1 MKNQFFLLTLVAAAL
16 LAGCTNDFD
25 EAAAN
30 RDAAEQLQQKIL
42 LTEAGA
48 EAGQLAVKVTPEKA
62 SEIEAAKTRTGGTRS
77 GVASIDRSLDRIDAG
92 SFRRLI
98 RDPRFEADLQAAGLH
113 LWYKVCFDEEQE
125 LVAAARELAAS
136 EDIQWVEYMHKP
148 RLPHHRGVVRS
159 LPTTRAE
166 GDDEYQYPTDDKEIA
181 RQWHYHNRGLLS
193 GAREGADINLFPAWK
208 LCSGDEHIVVAV
220 IDEPVQS
227 THPDLELNM
236 WENNI
241 DGDSK
246 YKHGANFCTTD
257 DEPVKIDWNYTDSY
271 GDTPSHGTH
280 IAGTIAAVNGNGE
293 GVAGIAGGHSG
304 FGGVKIMSCQ
314 IFQMKGKQ
322 DLSQPESG
330 ANAMVWAAN
339 RGALIAQC
347 SYGYD
352 PSLSE
357 TVWSNRYGYEK
368 EAIDYFITRERTNAP
383 IDGGLVIFAAGNDGN
398 SKFNGVLVKDKRL
411 VPGCYASTI
420 AVAATSPDFTPAGYT
435 CYGSWVDISAPGG
448 DSDNFDQGGMVYST
462 IIANS
467 TEPNVQ
473 YGYME
478 GTSMACPHVSGVA
491 ALGLSYAHKLGKKFT
506 TEEFRSML
514 LNSTFSIE
522 PYLKGSKES
531 YGYNY
536 ETGYYEPQSLG
547 LSAFRN
553 KMGGGQ
559 SDAYRLL
566 MQVEGTPVVTVGI
579 DQEVTLPLGVIF
591 GGAVR
596 SSGFTAH
603 IVDLSEAEQE
613 LDMSYTLSGGE
624 LKVLCRKLGSARI
637 TLKSTIGETEV
648 EGSVAIICR
657 EHDTVNGGW
666 L

>member
-1 MKNQFFLLTLVAAAL
+1 MKNLFFLLTLAVASLFAA
-16 LAGCTNDFD
+16 CTNDLD
-25 EAAAN
+25 ESAALA
-30 RDAAEQLQQKIL
+30 DAQKQIDQKIL
-42 LTEAGA
+42 RTNAGA
-48 EAGQLAVKVTPEKA
+48 EAGQLAIKVTPEKA
-62 SEIEAAKTRTGGTRS
+62 LEIEAAKTRTGGTRS
-77 GVASIDRSLDRIDAG
+77 GVASIDRSLDRIAAG

-125 LVAAARELAAS
+125 LMAAARELASS
-136 EDIQWVEYMHKP
+136 EDILWVEYMHKP
-148 RLPHHRGVVRS
+148 RRPQTRAVVRE
-159 LPTTRAE
+159 LPATRAE
-166 GDDEYQYPTDDKEIA
+166 EEKYQYPTDDEHL
-181 RQWHYHNRGLLS
+181 RMQWHYENRGLLN
-193 GAREGADINLFPAWK
+193 GAKAGADINLFPAWK
-208 LCSGDEHIVVAV
+208 VCSGDEHIVVAV

-227 THPDLELNM
+227 SHPDLELNM

-246 YKHGANFCTTD
+246 YKHGANFCTTNE
-257 DEPVKIDWNYTDSY
+257 EPEKIDWNYTDSY

-293 GVAGIAGGHSG
+293 GVCGIAGGHSG

-322 DLSQPESG
+322 DLSQPESA

-357 TVWSNRYGYEK
+357 SVWSKRYGYEV
-368 EAIDYFITRERTNAP
+368 EAIDYFIERERTNAP

-398 SKFNGVLVKDKRL
+398 SKYNGVLVKDKRL

-420 AVAATSPDFTPAGYT
+420 AVAATGPDYTPAGYT
-435 CYGSWVDISAPGG
+435 CYGNWVDISAPGG
-448 DSDNFDQGGMVYST
+448 DSDNFDNGGMVYST
-462 IIANS
+462 IIANA

-491 ALGLSYAHKLGKKFT
+491 ALGLSYAHKLGKKFS

-514 LNSTFSIE
+514 LTSTFSLE
-522 PYLKGSKES
+522 PYFKGSKES

-536 ETGYYEPQSLG
+536 STGYYEPVTLG
-547 LSAFRN
+547 LTAFRN

-559 SDAYRLL
+559 SDAYKML
-566 MQVEGTPVVTVGI
+566 MQVEGTPVVTAGI
-579 DQEVTLPLGVIF
+579 DQEMSLPLDVIF
-591 GGAVR
+591 GGAAKRGDFAVQ
-596 SSGFTAH
+596 
-603 IVDLSEAEQE
+603 IVDIKDAEKE
-613 LDMSYTLSGGE
+613 LDMSYSLTGSE
-624 LKVLCRKLGSARI
+624 LKVLCRKFGSARI
-637 TLKSTIGETEV
+637 TLKSAFGESEV
-648 EGSVAIICR
+648 VGHLAIICR
-657 EHDTVNGGW
+657 ESATLNGGW